1 MLNQQS
7 IELIKK
13 MSKLWGE
20 IVEKLKPYTPGEQP
34 NDLNLLK
41 LNTNENPYGPS
52 PYVLKNIKN
61 KSNDSLR
68 LYPDPESVELKKS
81 LAEYHNLSPESVF
94 VSNGSDESLAF
105 IFQGLLKKDKPVLF
119 PNITYSFYPVYC
131 QLYEIEYRQIPLDQ
145 EFNINLDDY
154 RIENGGV
161 IFPNPNAPT
170 GIPKSLKEIESLLS
184 NNNSV
189 VVIDEA
195 YVDFGTSSAIKLI
208 NKYEN
213 LIVTQSF
220 SKGRSLAGMRIGCAF
235 SSPCLI
241 EALNRIKNSFNSY
254 PIDRLAQIAAIS
266 SITDKIYFEDNCNK
280 VISARAYLEEQLK
293 SIGFEVL
300 PSGANFIFTQH
311 MQKSGEN
318 IYDELRKN
326 KILVRH
332 FKSPEKISNF
342 IRITIG
348 TMNQMHK
355 LVSVMKEIVK

>member
-1 MLNQQS
+1 MS
-7 IELIKK
+7 MYWGDIVKKLI
-13 MSKLWGE
+13 
-20 IVEKLKPYTPGEQP
+20 PYTPGEQP
-34 NDLNLLK
+34 KDLNLLK

-52 PYVLKNIKN
+52 PNVLNKIKN
-61 KSNDSLR
+61 NCNDSLR
-68 LYPDPESVELKKS
+68 LYPDPESVELKKL
-81 LAEYHNLSPESVF
+81 LAEHHNLPIESVF

-119 PNITYSFYPVYC
+119 PDITYSFYPVYC
-131 QLYEIEYRQIPLDQ
+131 QLYEIEYKQIPLDQ
-145 EFNINLDDY
+145 KFNINLDDY
-154 RIENGGV
+154 LIENGGI

-170 GIPKSLKEIESLLS
+170 GIPKTLKDIESLLLN

-195 YVDFGTSSAIKLI
+195 YVDFGTSSVIKLI
-208 NKYEN
+208 NRYEN

-235 SSPCLI
+235 GSPSLI

-254 PIDRLAQIAAIS
+254 PIDRLAQISAMS
-266 SITDKIYFEDNCNK
+266 SITDKIYFEENCNR
-280 VISARAYLEEQLK
+280 VIEARVYLEAQLK

-311 MQKSGEN
+311 KQKSGED
-318 IYDELRKN
+318 IYDALRQN
-326 KILVRH
+326 KILVRY
-332 FKSPEKISNF
+332 FNSPAKISNF

-355 LVSVMKEIVK
+355 LVSVMREIVK

>member
-1 MLNQQS
+1 MS
-7 IELIKK
+7 MYWGDIVKKLI
-13 MSKLWGE
+13 
-20 IVEKLKPYTPGEQP
+20 PYTPGEQP
-34 NDLNLLK
+34 KDLNLLK

-52 PYVLKNIKN
+52 PNVLNKIKN
-61 KSNDSLR
+61 NCNDSLR
-68 LYPDPESVELKKS
+68 LYPDPESVELKKL
-81 LAEYHNLSPESVF
+81 LAEHHNLPIESVF

-119 PNITYSFYPVYC
+119 PDITYSFYPVYC
-131 QLYEIEYRQIPLDQ
+131 QLYEIKYKQIPLDQ
-145 EFNINLDDY
+145 KFNINLDDY
-154 RIENGGV
+154 LIENGGI

-170 GIPKSLKEIESLLS
+170 GIPKTLKDIESLLLN

-195 YVDFGTSSAIKLI
+195 YVDFGTSSVIKLI
-208 NKYEN
+208 NRYEN

-235 SSPCLI
+235 GSPSLI

-254 PIDRLAQIAAIS
+254 PIDRLAQISAMS
-266 SITDKIYFEDNCNK
+266 SITDKIYFEENCNK
-280 VISARAYLEEQLK
+280 VIEARLYLEAQLK

-311 MQKSGEN
+311 KQKSGED
-318 IYDELRKN
+318 IYDALRQN
-326 KILVRH
+326 KILVRY
-332 FKSPEKISNF
+332 FNSPAKISNF

-355 LVSVMKEIVK
+355 LVSVMREIVK

>member
-1 MLNQQS
+1 MS
-7 IELIKK
+7 MYWGDIVKKLI
-13 MSKLWGE
+13 
-20 IVEKLKPYTPGEQP
+20 PYTPGEQP
-34 NDLNLLK
+34 KDLNLLK

-52 PYVLKNIKN
+52 PNVLNKIKN
-61 KSNDSLR
+61 NCNDSLR
-68 LYPDPESVELKKS
+68 LYPDPESVELKKL
-81 LAEYHNLSPESVF
+81 LAEHHNLPIESVF

-119 PNITYSFYPVYC
+119 PDITYSFYPVYC
-131 QLYEIEYRQIPLDQ
+131 QLYEIKYKQIPLDQ
-145 EFNINLDDY
+145 KFNINLDDY
-154 RIENGGV
+154 LIENGGI

-170 GIPKSLKEIESLLS
+170 GIPKTLKDIESLLLN

-195 YVDFGTSSAIKLI
+195 YVDFGTSSVIKLI
-208 NKYEN
+208 NRYEN

-235 SSPCLI
+235 GSPSLI

-254 PIDRLAQIAAIS
+254 PIDRLAQISAMS
-266 SITDKIYFEDNCNK
+266 SITDKIYFEENCNR
-280 VISARAYLEEQLK
+280 VIEARVYLEAQLK

-311 MQKSGEN
+311 KQKSGED
-318 IYDELRKN
+318 IYDALRQN
-326 KILVRH
+326 KILVRY
-332 FKSPEKISNF
+332 FNSPEKISNF

-355 LVSVMKEIVK
+355 LVSVMREIVK

>member
-1 MLNQQS
+1 MKTHTAQVPNVLN
-7 IELIKK
+7 K
-13 MSKLWGE
+13 
-20 IVEKLKPYTPGEQP
+20 
-34 NDLNLLK
+34 
-41 LNTNENPYGPS
+41 
-52 PYVLKNIKN
+52 IKN
-61 KSNDSLR
+61 NCNDSLR
-68 LYPDPESVELKKS
+68 LYPDPESVELKKL
-81 LAEYHNLSPESVF
+81 LAEHHNLPIESVF

-119 PNITYSFYPVYC
+119 PDITYSFYPVYC
-131 QLYEIEYRQIPLDQ
+131 QLYEIEYKQIPLDQ
-145 EFNINLDDY
+145 KFNINLDDY
-154 RIENGGV
+154 LIENGGI

-170 GIPKSLKEIESLLS
+170 GIPKSLKDIESLLLN

-195 YVDFGTSSAIKLI
+195 YVDFGTSSVIKLI
-208 NKYEN
+208 NRYEN

-235 SSPCLI
+235 GSPSLI

-254 PIDRLAQIAAIS
+254 PIDRLAQISAMS
-266 SITDKIYFEDNCNK
+266 SITDKIYFEENCNK
-280 VISARAYLEEQLK
+280 VIEARVYLEAQLK

-311 MQKSGEN
+311 KQKSGEN
-318 IYDELRKN
+318 IYDALRQN
-326 KILVRH
+326 KILVRY
-332 FKSPEKISNF
+332 FNSPAKISNF

-355 LVSVMKEIVK
+355 LVSVMREIVK

>member
-1 MLNQQS
+1 
-7 IELIKK
+7 
-13 MSKLWGE
+13 MSKYWGD
-20 IVEKLKPYTPGEQP
+20 IVEKLIPYTPGEQP
-34 NDLNLLK
+34 KDSSLLK

-52 PYVLKNIKN
+52 PNVLKEIKN
-61 KSNDSLR
+61 NCNDSLR
-68 LYPDPESVELKKS
+68 LYPDPESIKLKKL
-81 LAEYHNLSPESVF
+81 LAQHHNLPFESVF
-94 VSNGSDESLAF
+94 ISNGSDESLAF

-145 EFNINLDDY
+145 EFNVNLDDY
-154 RIENGGV
+154 RKENGGV

-235 SSPCLI
+235 SNPCLI

-254 PIDRLAQIAAIS
+254 PIDRLAQISAMS

-280 VISARAYLEEQLK
+280 VIAARAYLEGQLK

-355 LVSVMKEIVK
+355 LVSVMKEILK

>member
-1 MLNQQS
+1 MS
-7 IELIKK
+7 MYWGDIVKKLI
-13 MSKLWGE
+13 
-20 IVEKLKPYTPGEQP
+20 PYTPGEQP
-34 NDLNLLK
+34 KDLNLLK

-52 PYVLKNIKN
+52 PNVLNKIKN
-61 KSNDSLR
+61 NCNDSLR
-68 LYPDPESVELKKS
+68 LYPDPESVELKKL
-81 LAEYHNLSPESVF
+81 LAEHHNLPIESVF

-119 PNITYSFYPVYC
+119 PDITYSFYPVYC
-131 QLYEIEYRQIPLDQ
+131 KLYEIEYKQIPLDQ
-145 EFNINLDDY
+145 KFNINLDDY
-154 RIENGGV
+154 LIENGGI

-170 GIPKSLKEIESLLS
+170 GIPKTLKDIESLLL

-195 YVDFGTSSAIKLI
+195 YVDFGTSSVIKLI
-208 NKYEN
+208 NRYEN

-235 SSPCLI
+235 GSPSLI

-254 PIDRLAQIAAIS
+254 PIDRLAQISAMS
-266 SITDKIYFEDNCNK
+266 SITDKIYFEENCNR
-280 VISARAYLEEQLK
+280 VIEARVYLEAQLK

-311 MQKSGEN
+311 KQKSGED
-318 IYDELRKN
+318 IYDALRQN
-326 KILVRH
+326 KILVRY
-332 FKSPEKISNF
+332 FNSPAKISNF

-355 LVSVMKEIVK
+355 LVSVMREIVK

>member
-7 IELIKK
+7 IESTKK

-20 IVEKLKPYTPGEQP
+20 IVEKLKPYAPGEQP

-52 PYVLKNIKN
+52 PFVLKNIKN
-61 KSNDSLR
+61 NCNDSLR
-68 LYPDPESVELKKS
+68 LYPDPESIELKKT

-131 QLYEIEYRQIPLDQ
+131 QLYEIEYKQIPLDQ
-145 EFNINLDDY
+145 KFNINLDDY
-154 RIENGGV
+154 HIENGGV

-170 GIPKSLKEIESLLS
+170 GIPKSLKEIESFLL

-254 PIDRLAQIAAIS
+254 PIDRLAQISALS

-280 VISARAYLEEQLK
+280 VIAARAYLEEQLK

-311 MQKSGEN
+311 KQKSGEN

>member
-1 MLNQQS
+1 MS
-7 IELIKK
+7 MYWGDIVKKLI
-13 MSKLWGE
+13 
-20 IVEKLKPYTPGEQP
+20 PYTPGEQP
-34 NDLNLLK
+34 KDLNLLK

-52 PYVLKNIKN
+52 PNVLNKIKN
-61 KSNDSLR
+61 NCNDSLR
-68 LYPDPESVELKKS
+68 LYPDPESVELKKL
-81 LAEYHNLSPESVF
+81 LAEHHNLPIESVF

-119 PNITYSFYPVYC
+119 PDITYSFYPVYC
-131 QLYEIEYRQIPLDQ
+131 KLYEIEYKQIPLDQ
-145 EFNINLDDY
+145 KFNINLDDY
-154 RIENGGV
+154 LIENGGI

-170 GIPKSLKEIESLLS
+170 GIPKTLKDIESLLL
-184 NNNSV
+184 NNSSV

-195 YVDFGTSSAIKLI
+195 YVDFGTSSVIKLI
-208 NKYEN
+208 NRYEN

-235 SSPCLI
+235 GSPSLI

-254 PIDRLAQIAAIS
+254 PIDRLAQISAMS
-266 SITDKIYFEDNCNK
+266 SITDKIYFEENCNR
-280 VISARAYLEEQLK
+280 VIEARVYLEAQLK

-311 MQKSGEN
+311 KQKSGED
-318 IYDELRKN
+318 IYDALRQN
-326 KILVRH
+326 KILVRY
-332 FKSPEKISNF
+332 FNSPAKISNF

-355 LVSVMKEIVK
+355 LVSVMREIVK